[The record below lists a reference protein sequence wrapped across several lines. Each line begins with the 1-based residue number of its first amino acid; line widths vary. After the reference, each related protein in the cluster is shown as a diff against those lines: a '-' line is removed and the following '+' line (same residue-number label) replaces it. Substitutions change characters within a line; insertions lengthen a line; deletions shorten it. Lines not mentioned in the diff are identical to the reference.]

1 MHILSLQ
8 GWNYLQKMLKGFGRF
23 KKTCYI
29 CIKLKE
35 MLKKIIS
42 SGWGLIIL
50 TFIYLHVL
58 SSYFEY
64 VINREV
70 SKELQIVLTLGV
82 LVITSYLIKLIVNF
96 IQNNLKQKEKQ
107 ND

>member
-1 MHILSLQ
+1 
-8 GWNYLQKMLKGFGRF
+8 MLKRF
-23 KKTCYI
+23 
-29 CIKLKE
+29 
-35 MLKKIIS
+35 MF

-58 SSYFEY
+58 SLYFDY

-70 SKELQIVLTLGV
+70 AKELQIVLTLGV
-82 LVITSYLIKLIVNF
+82 LVITSYLIKLIVQYF
-96 IQNNLKQKEKQ
+96 QNNLKQKEKQ

>member
-1 MHILSLQ
+1 M
-8 GWNYLQKMLKGFGRF
+8 F
-23 KKTCYI
+23 
-29 CIKLKE
+29 
-35 MLKKIIS
+35 
-42 SGWGLIIL
+42 SGYGLFLL

-58 SSYFEY
+58 SLYFEY

-70 SKELQIVLTLGV
+70 VKELQIVLGLGV
-82 LVITSYLIKLIVNF
+82 LTYTVFIVKLIVNL

>member
-1 MHILSLQ
+1 
-8 GWNYLQKMLKGFGRF
+8 MLKRF
-23 KKTCYI
+23 
-29 CIKLKE
+29 
-35 MLKKIIS
+35 MF

-58 SSYFEY
+58 SLYFEY

-70 SKELQIVLTLGV
+70 AKELQIVLTLGV
-82 LVITSYLIKLIVNF
+82 LVITSYLIKLIVQYF
-96 IQNNLKQKEKQ
+96 QNNLKQKEKQ

>member
-1 MHILSLQ
+1 
-8 GWNYLQKMLKGFGRF
+8 
-23 KKTCYI
+23 
-29 CIKLKE
+29 
-35 MLKKIIS
+35 MLKKFIS

-58 SSYFEY
+58 SLYFEY

-70 SKELQIVLTLGV
+70 AKELQIVLGLGV
-82 LVITSYLIKLIVNF
+82 LTYTVFIVKLIVNLV
-96 IQNNLKQKEKQ
+96 QNNLKQKEKQ

>member
-1 MHILSLQ
+1 MHILLLQ

-23 KKTCYI
+23 KKTDYL

-35 MLKKIIS
+35 MLKKFIS

-50 TFIYLHVL
+50 TFIYLNVL

-64 VINREV
+64 VVNREV
-70 SKELQIVLTLGV
+70 AKELQLVLTLGV
-82 LVITSYLIKLIVNF
+82 LVITSYLLKLIF
-96 IQNNLKQKEKQ
+96 QYFQNNLKQKEKQ

>member
-1 MHILSLQ
+1 
-8 GWNYLQKMLKGFGRF
+8 
-23 KKTCYI
+23 
-29 CIKLKE
+29 
-35 MLKKIIS
+35 MLKKFIS

-58 SSYFEY
+58 SLYFEY

-70 SKELQIVLTLGV
+70 AKELQIVLGLGV
-82 LVITSYLIKLIVNF
+82 LTYTVLIVKLIVNLV
-96 IQNNLKQKEKQ
+96 QNNLKQKEKQ

>member
-1 MHILSLQ
+1 
-8 GWNYLQKMLKGFGRF
+8 
-23 KKTCYI
+23 
-29 CIKLKE
+29 

-58 SSYFEY
+58 SLYFEY

-70 SKELQIVLTLGV
+70 AKELQIVLTLGV
-82 LVITSYLIKLIVNF
+82 LVITSYLIKLIVQYF
-96 IQNNLKQKEKQ
+96 QNNLKQKEKQ